1 MHLRIVAGLNLV
13 MPKVYDSLTCYC
25 RPSQGRMRIALHG
38 SMSGTGLGS
47 LSQHSGPRSR
57 SGTGTWSGLGRTDP
71 TAWPRA
77 FARGGG
83 SGAPAM
89 KSTSWTKLSAVAQS
103 HEQSTVPRS
112 TADIFSSTVAADVS
126 NQQDKHPS
134 PSRPSLTVGNEG
146 ESNGLPVD
154 GMRWKSEIPLRHS
167 SGSRPQ
173 DRPRV
178 GEEKVETCTSI
189 PPTSSVAE
197 SVIDGEDGPS
207 KSSKVE
213 SSESSVHEWRATED
227 SLGSELTDDEYDRVC
242 RSEDRPCIFAPKTIC
257 VISRFPIYGV
267 LRRFLRHL
275 YAISLSRSGVP
286 LERYISM
293 FVACVPMPPPGKCHT
308 TLDVVYYSRRLSR
321 L

>member
-1 MHLRIVAGLNLV
+1 
-13 MPKVYDSLTCYC
+13 
-25 RPSQGRMRIALHG
+25 MRIALHG
-38 SMSGTGLGS
+38 SMPGGGLGS

-89 KSTSWTKLSAVAQS
+89 KSASWTKLSAVTHATRYS
-103 HEQSTVPRS
+103 STHEQSPAQRS
-112 TADIFSSTVAADVS
+112 AADIFSSTVATDAS
-126 NQQDKHPS
+126 NEQDKYPS
-134 PSRPSLTVGNEG
+134 PLRPPYTGGNDSER
-146 ESNGLPVD
+146 NGFPVD
-154 GMRWKSEIPLRHS
+154 GLQWKGEIPLRQS
-167 SGSRPQ
+167 TGLRKQ
-173 DRPRV
+173 DELRA
-178 GEEKVETCTSI
+178 GEEKVDTSTSI
-189 PPTSSVAE
+189 PPTPSVAE
-197 SVIDGEDGPS
+197 SVVQGEDGTS
-207 KSSKVE
+207 KFSKAE
-213 SSESSVHEWRATED
+213 SSESPVHEWGAAED
-227 SLGSELTDDEYDRVC
+227 SLESELADAEYDRVC

-293 FVACVPMPPPGKCHT
+293 FVACVPMPPPGKCRT
-308 TLDVVYYSRRLSR
+308 TLGAVEFR
-321 L
+321 